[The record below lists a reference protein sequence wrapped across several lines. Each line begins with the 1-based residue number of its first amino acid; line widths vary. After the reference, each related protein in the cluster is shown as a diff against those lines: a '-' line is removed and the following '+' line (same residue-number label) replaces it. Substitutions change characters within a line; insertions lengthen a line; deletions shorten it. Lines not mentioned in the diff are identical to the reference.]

1 MKRITFATGATF
13 AMVWLAISLDADA
26 PDSALTKVMSLLRDA
41 MFAGIPVAVGIAVL
55 KYRLYDVDGII
66 NRSIVYG
73 PLTAALVALYFGGV
87 LLQRVFIILTGERS
101 ILAVVASTLVIAALF
116 NPNPLRWLI

>member
-1 MKRITFATGATF
+1 M
-13 AMVWLAISLDADA
+13 
-26 PDSALTKVMSLLRDA
+26 
-41 MFAGIPVAVGIAVL
+41 AVGIAVL

-87 LLQRVFIILTGERS
+87 VLLQRVFIILTGERS
-101 ILAVVASTLVIAALF
+101 TLAVVASTLVIAALF

>member
-66 NRSIVYG
+66 NRCIVYG
-73 PLTAALVALYFGGV
+73 PLTATLVALCFGGVV
-87 LLQRVFIILTGERS
+87 LLQRVFIILTARG
-101 ILAVVASTLVIAALF
+101 
-116 NPNPLRWLI
+116 PPWRWLPPLLS

>member
-1 MKRITFATGATF
+1 
-13 AMVWLAISLDADA
+13 
-26 PDSALTKVMSLLRDA
+26 MSLLSDA
-41 MFAGIPVAVGIAVL
+41 MFVGIPVAVGIVVL

-66 NRSIVYG
+66 NRCIVYG
-73 PLTAALVALYFGGV
+73 PLTATLVALYFGGV

-101 ILAVVASTLVIAALF
+101 TLAVVASTLVIAALF

>member
-1 MKRITFATGATF
+1 
-13 AMVWLAISLDADA
+13 
-26 PDSALTKVMSLLRDA
+26 MSLLSDA
-41 MFAGIPVAVGIAVL
+41 MFVGIPVAVGIVVL

-66 NRSIVYG
+66 NRCIVYG
-73 PLTAALVALYFGGV
+73 PLTATLVALCFGGVV

-101 ILAVVASTLVIAALF
+101 TLAVVASTLVIAALF